1 MKATTGSNNFP
12 ILQFLGDETDD
23 SDFDDAFSGFDDS
36 GSDRK
41 AKGMKT
47 RLVRHA
53 LGRAD

>member
-36 GSDRK
+36 GPRGK
-41 AKGMKT
+41 QRG
-47 RLVRHA
+47 
-53 LGRAD
+53 